1 MQIEALKVFADLAE
15 SKSFTKTA
23 HINGVTQS
31 AVSQQIGAMERQ
43 FHSLLIERSK
53 KQFRLTREGAVLY
66 DFSKQIVETY
76 DALQG
81 KLQEIKA
88 VVSGSIRLA
97 TVYSIG
103 LHILPPYLQRFLR
116 AHPTVNVHV
125 AYRHAREVYED
136 VLSNVS
142 DLGMVA
148 FPWKDPHLEQVPFR
162 KEPMVLICAPDHP
175 LAKRKSLKLA
185 ALAREKLIMFEAGIP
200 TRGATDR
207 ALRDQ
212 GITPHP
218 VMEFD
223 NVETLKRAVE
233 IGAGV
238 AIAPQTSVAQ
248 EVADGTL
255 SQVKLEDCDLD
266 RPLVIVHKKNKVLS
280 PAIKQFMTMLKKES

>member
-53 KQFRLTREGAVLY
+53 KQFRLTREGTVLY

-81 KLQEIKA
+81 KLQELKA

-103 LHILPPYLQRFLR
+103 LHILPPYIQRFLR
-116 AHPTVNVHV
+116 AHPTVNVNV

-148 FPWKDPHLEQVPFR
+148 YPWKDPHLELVPFR

-200 TRGATDR
+200 TRTATDR
-207 ALRDQ
+207 ALRDH

-238 AIAPQTSVAQ
+238 ALAPQTSVVQ

-255 SQVKLEDCDLD
+255 SQVKLEDADLD
-266 RPLVIVHKKNKVLS
+266 RPLAIVHKKNKVLS
-280 PAIKQFMTMLKKES
+280 PAIKQFIALLKKES